1 MTQTT
6 IFESELR
13 YVGFREIVSRLA
25 VICDEVSILVSDRR
39 LGAEAHT
46 KWENEKGSRID
57 FELTGRPD
65 LPGHMEV
72 LSGPAFA

>member
-1 MTQTT
+1 
-6 IFESELR
+6 
-13 YVGFREIVSRLA
+13 
-25 VICDEVSILVSDRR
+25 LVSDRR

-46 KWENEKGSRID
+46 KWEDEKGSRID
-57 FELTGRPD
+57 FELTGRLD